1 MLVVNKPMA
10 LIGLFLLLIAAFCPI
25 LQVQI
30 IFKLVSW
37 TLYKTDVRLF
47 LITYA
52 LVALMGLSFFVRQLR
67 AFKILTRVMF
77 GWVILMAV
85 AVYFKSTHYFNFK
98 IADNLLGKTIH
109 FEWGWIILLIGSVL
123 LLFSV
128 KKPTLAS

>member
-1 MLVVNKPMA
+1 MA

-52 LVALMGLSFFVRQLR
+52 LVALMGLSFFVRQLS

>member
-52 LVALMGLSFFVRQLR
+52 LVALMALSFFVRQLR
-67 AFKILTRVMF
+67 AYKILTRVMF
-77 GWVILMAV
+77 GWIILMAV

-98 IADNLLGKTIH
+98 IADNLLGKAIH
-109 FEWGWIILLIGSVL
+109 FEWGWIILLIGSTL

-128 KKPTLAS
+128 KKPSVAN

>member
-1 MLVVNKPMA
+1 MA
-10 LIGLFLLLIAAFCPI
+10 LIGLFLLLIAALCPI

-37 TLYKTDVRLF
+37 TLYKTDIRLF

-52 LVALMGLSFFVRQLR
+52 LVALMALTFFVRQLS
-67 AFKILTRVMF
+67 AFRLLTRVMF
-77 GWVILMAV
+77 IWLILMAA

-109 FEWGWIILLIGSVL
+109 FEWGWIILFIGSVL
-123 LLFSV
+123 LLFST
-128 KKPTLAS
+128 KKNLSAS

>member
-1 MLVVNKPMA
+1 MA

-98 IADNLLGKTIH
+98 IADNLLGKAIH

>member
-1 MLVVNKPMA
+1 MA